1 MHLIYK
7 VANWT
12 PKTRF
17 YYGWIAIAVGAL
29 GTYAATGGAQVT
41 LAGIQTL
48 IFDDT
53 GWSQST
59 VALGVTIGTW
69 TAGLLTP
76 IFGKIADR
84 SGPRIVMAFA
94 AITTGAC
101 FIWIGGMSTIWHF
114 YVAYIIARGLGNPA
128 LIGVVPRTV
137 AVNFFRRR
145 RNLALGLVSMARPCF
160 GAINV
165 QLVTFIAMWSSWRH
179 AYRMLGVYSIILSIP
194 LLILMRRRPEDIG
207 LLPDGDSQKESTS
220 SPTKKIGGVKE
231 KHHVTECSW
240 NANQAVRSTTLWVI
254 ISAEFLIILTSGTIG
269 FQLVPYLTDS
279 GMSIRSAAAAWSLSS
294 LLNAFANPFWGI
306 LADKYSPRTLI
317 LSAIPLCL
325 FVTSLFLLVSG
336 GAATFTCVAI
346 WGATSGGLNVL
357 GGMIIANYYGREH
370 FGTISGIM
378 GPFQTCGLGL
388 GPILGALILNVEG
401 GYRTLFFFAI
411 AAYIT
416 AIGLFIL
423 ARKPKRRICRC

>member
-1 MHLIYK
+1 MRFINR
-7 VANWT
+7 AASWT
-12 PKTRF
+12 PKTRL
-17 YYGWIAIAVGAL
+17 YYGWITIAVGAL

-48 IFDDT
+48 ILDDT
-53 GWSQST
+53 GWNRST

-84 SGPRIVMAFA
+84 NGPRIVMAFA

-101 FIWIGGMSTIWHF
+101 FIWIGGMSAIWHF
-114 YVAYIIARGLGNPA
+114 YAAYIIARGLGNPA

-165 QLVTFIAMWSSWRH
+165 QLITFIAIWASWRH
-179 AYRMLGVYSIILSIP
+179 AYRILGIYSIILSIP

-207 LLPDGDSQKESTS
+207 LLPDGDTLQESIS
-220 SPTKKIGGVKE
+220 SPKTEGNYKE
-231 KHHVTECSW
+231 KGHGTEYSW
-240 NANQAVRSTTLWVI
+240 NADQAIRSNTLWLI
-254 ISAEFLIILTSGTIG
+254 IAAEFLIILTSGTLG

-279 GMSIRSAAAAWSLSS
+279 GMSMHSAAAAWSLSS
-294 LLNAFANPFWGI
+294 LLNAFSNPFWGI
-306 LADKYSPRTLI
+306 LSDKYSPRTLI

-325 FVTSLFLLVSG
+325 VVTSLFLLVSG

-357 GGMIIANYYGREH
+357 GGMIVANYYGREN

-388 GPILGALILNVEG
+388 GPILGALILNMEG
-401 GYRTLFFFAI
+401 NYRMLFFFAI
-411 AAYIT
+411 ASYLAAT
-416 AIGLFIL
+416 GLFVL
-423 ARKPKRRICRC
+423 ARKPQQQNCRC